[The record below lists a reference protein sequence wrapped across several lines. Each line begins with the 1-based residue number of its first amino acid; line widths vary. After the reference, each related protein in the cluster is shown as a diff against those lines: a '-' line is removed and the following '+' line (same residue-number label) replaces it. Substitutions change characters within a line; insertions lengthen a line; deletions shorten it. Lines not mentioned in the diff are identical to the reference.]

1 MTISGAT
8 ETAYEYLKQYYT
20 FPENI
25 IVSHLP
31 QELKTSPKP
40 IKILWAHHAYD
51 QQVYQN
57 FSHEQ
62 VTHIVTPSNWAKQT
76 LQQFHKI
83 PENKITVIPNGV
95 DLTIHL
101 LKSKTKATHLHL
113 NTL

>member
-1 MTISGAT
+1 MISGAT
-8 ETAYEYLKQYYT
+8 ETSYDYLKQYYT

-31 QELKTSPKP
+31 QELKASAKP

-57 FSHEQ
+57 FDHNTI
-62 VTHIVTPSNWAKQT
+62 THIVTPSNWAKQT
-76 LQQFHKI
+76 LQHFHKV

-95 DLTIHL
+95 DPQYCL
-101 LKSKTKATHLHL
+101 LYTSPSPRD
-113 NTL
+113 